1 MSIKKKIFILTD
13 WFVPGYKAGGP
24 ITSVYSMCNLLA
36 ETHDVYVLTNN
47 HDWHEEQSYDL
58 PSDEWLLNGKF
69 KVRYAAKMS
78 LIKTISL
85 IHDLNPDYVY
95 LNGIYS
101 PQFHALPLLW
111 HLLRG
116 RKGDS
121 FRWIV
126 APRGMLNPNAI
137 ALKSF
142 KKKRLIKAY
151 EFLGIKSKVSFH
163 ATSKEEEQ
171 AVKRIWRDARVH
183 VLSNLPSVPFESL
196 DDVGISL
203 RSGFISVGRIS
214 PVKNTLK
221 LIELFSAMN
230 LSLTI
235 IGTHDDEEYF
245 AQCLR
250 VVGKSNKVKIIPG
263 LAPDL
268 LVKEVQ
274 QHKFFVSM
282 TTGENFGHAIVEALA
297 LGCPVIIPDT
307 TPWNDVHTA
316 EAGWVVP
323 LEDSAAWENCIMQA
337 EQMDDA
343 DYNVYRSN
351 ARNYVKAKFDLVQI
365 KNAYLNL
372 FND

>member
-116 RKGDS
+116 RKGDRS
-121 FRWIV
+121 KWIV

-351 ARNYVKAKFDLVQI
+351 ARNYVKAKFDFVQI